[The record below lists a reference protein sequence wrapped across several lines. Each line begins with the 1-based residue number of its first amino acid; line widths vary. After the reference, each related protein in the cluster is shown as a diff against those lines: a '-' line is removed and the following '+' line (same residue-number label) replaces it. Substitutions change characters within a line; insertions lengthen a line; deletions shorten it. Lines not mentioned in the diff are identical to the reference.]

1 MWWRAKWLPGDR
13 LMRRGAVFD
22 GEEPGEVKSP
32 GSEPRNAI
40 HAVLPHAG
48 PRSAATR
55 TYRWKSPAASGW

>member
-13 LMRRGAVFD
+13 QMRRGAVFD

-40 HAVLPHAG
+40 HAVLPHAR

-55 TYRWKSPAASGW
+55 TYR